1 MSSKE
6 TIIILSPGFP
16 ESESDSTCL
25 PMQQQ
30 FVRTLKEM
38 YPQFEIVVLTFQ
50 YPYHQKSYKWFG
62 LTVIPFGGRNKGGLQ
77 KFILRNKV
85 NSTLR
90 KVYQEKKIAGLLSF
104 WYNECAYVGK
114 KFADKYGLKHCC
126 WILGQDAKKAN
137 KYPRLLPPRPGELV
151 ALSDFIQNEFQRNH
165 EIKPASVIP
174 PGVDETLL
182 SNMQE
187 PKDIDILGVGSLIP
201 LKQYDIFLEIV
212 AEIKK
217 QLPEIVT
224 LQVPTATYEYPAV
237 VQNYIYK
244 YFDLNSSE
252 EDKKRTAAYKQE
264 FQRQDE
270 SAKFQTIDEY
280 LASLEIQLN
289 IIKDDNSQI
298 PRISQLTQKTNQFN
312 LTTIRYTESQVEKFM
327 KEENSYVFSASVRD
341 KFGDSGLTAVCIIIE
356 NAATSATVDTLLM
369 SCRVIGRNIEI
380 FFMDHILNFLKEKG
394 YDTVYAKYIP
404 TAKNPQVESFY
415 EKMGFNVNKT
425 ENGVKYYSLQT
436 EDYQGKKVGY
446 IKTAAVQY
454 N

>member
-1 MSSKE
+1 MSSKQAF
-6 TIIILSPGFP
+6 IILTPGFP

-30 FVRTLKEM
+30 FVRALKKMHPEL
-38 YPQFEIVVLTFQ
+38 EIVVLTFQ

-217 QLPEIVT
+217 QLPEIKVLLVGKGPEKRR
-224 LQVPTATYEYPAV
+224 LQSLTGR
-237 VQNYIYK
+237 
-244 YFDLNSSE
+244 FDLHNNLTMPGELPYREVLKVMHRAKILLHPS
-252 EDKKRTAAYKQE
+252 AYEGFSGVCMEALCAGTHVISFCKPMNTDIAHWHIVKAKQE
-264 FQRQDE
+264 
-270 SAKFQTIDEY
+270 
-280 LASLEIQLN
+280 
-289 IIKDDNSQI
+289 
-298 PRISQLTQKTNQFN
+298 
-312 LTTIRYTESQVEKFM
+312 M
-327 KEENSYVFSASVRD
+327 
-341 KFGDSGLTAVCIIIE
+341 
-356 NAATSATVDTLLM
+356 
-369 SCRVIGRNIEI
+369 
-380 FFMDHILNFLKEKG
+380 LKEALTILKQPG
-394 YDTVYAKYIP
+394 T
-404 TAKNPQVESFY
+404 
-415 EKMGFNVNKT
+415 
-425 ENGVKYYSLQT
+425 
-436 EDYQGKKVGY
+436 DYQPVLAYTAGNSVKQVMNLFGISGKVR
-446 IKTAAVQY
+446 
-454 N
+454 